1 MKVSKLHLKFPYFFN
16 SH

>member
-1 MKVSKLHLKFPYFFN
+1 MKVSKLPLKFPYFFN